1 MGEPLDEV
9 RQGGERLA
17 AIASRGYGTNAQQRF
32 MIARIAA
39 VAALATAIVVVVL
52 VLLGGGSSYTLRAD
66 FQDAGGLV
74 AGNQVLMGP
83 ATVGTVKSISLT
95 PSGQARVTMS
105 IDSGAAPLHEGTVAR
120 IYENSLSG
128 IANKYVVLE
137 PAATEAPAIPD
148 GGTIGENHTYSFVSL
163 DQVFDAIDPLTRAG
177 LRGVIRGQAASI
189 QGKSAQAS
197 ETLKYLAPG
206 LASTSN
212 LTAELDRNEPAFDGL
227 LVQGAQAMQALASRS
242 QQLSDLI
249 GQTATTTGA
258 IAGQAQNLEQALQ
271 LLPGTLTR
279 ATGTFAGLRTT
290 LDSLDPV
297 VAESRVASRRL
308 TPFATSLNKFAS
320 AAIPTITALSALIHN
335 PTGAGD
341 LTTLLQQTP
350 QLARIATSA
359 FPHLVQAMNASQNQ
373 LDSLREYTPDVIAA
387 LTDLGQASAYYDANG
402 HYVRVQPSFFAFG
415 LDSQNQLT
423 ARPPSER
430 YQGLQNVTARCPGGA
445 VQPAPDGSAPH
456 SIPGC
461 RPSSTPPGP

>member
-1 MGEPLDEV
+1 
-9 RQGGERLA
+9 
-17 AIASRGYGTNAQQRF
+17 

-39 VAALATAIVVVVL
+39 VASLATAIVVVVL

-66 FQDAGGLV
+66 FLDAGGLV
-74 AGNQVLMGP
+74 TGNQVLMGP
-83 ATVGTVKSISLT
+83 ATVGSVKSISLT
-95 PSGQARVTMS
+95 ANGQARVTMS

-137 PAATEAPAIPD
+137 PGAGEAPAIPD
-148 GGTIGENHTYSFVSL
+148 GGTIAASHTYSFVSL
-163 DQVFDAIDPLTRAG
+163 DQVFDALDPLTRAG
-177 LRGVIRGQAASI
+177 LRGVIRGEAASI
-189 QGKSAQAS
+189 QGKAKQANK
-197 ETLKYLAPG
+197 TLKYLAPG

-279 ATGTFAGLRTT
+279 ATGTFAGLRST

-297 VAESRVASRRL
+297 VAESKTASRRL
-308 TPFATSLNKFAS
+308 EPFAKSLKTFAQ
-320 AAIPTITALSALIHN
+320 AAIPTVTALSALIHN
-335 PTGAGD
+335 PAGTGD
-341 LTTLLQQTP
+341 LTTLLKETP
-350 QLARIATSA
+350 TLARLAAGA
-359 FPHLVQAMNASQNQ
+359 FPHLVQAMDASQNQ
-373 LDSLREYTPDVIAA
+373 LDNLREYTPDVIAA
-387 LTDLGQASAYYDANG
+387 LTDVGQASAYYDANG
-402 HYVRVQPSFFAFG
+402 HYVRVQPLFFAFG

-423 ARPPSER
+423 TRPPSER
-430 YQGLQNVTARCPGGA
+430 YQGLQNASARCPGGA

-456 SIPGC
+456 AIPGC
-461 RPSSTPPGP
+461 QPSSTPPGP

>member
-1 MGEPLDEV
+1 
-9 RQGGERLA
+9 
-17 AIASRGYGTNAQQRF
+17 
-32 MIARIAA
+32 MIARVAA

-52 VLLGGGSSYTLRAD
+52 VLLGGSPGYTLRAD

-74 AGNQVLMGP
+74 TGNQVLMGP
-83 ATVGTVKSISLT
+83 ATVGSVKSISLT
-95 PSGQARVTMS
+95 ANGQARVTMS
-105 IDSGAAPLHEGTVAR
+105 IDSSAAPLHEGTVAR

-137 PAATEAPAIPD
+137 PGATEAPAIQD

-163 DQVFDAIDPLTRAG
+163 DQVFDALDPLSRAG
-177 LRGVIRGQAASI
+177 LQGVIRGEAASI
-189 QGKSAQAS
+189 QGKSAQANK
-197 ETLKYLAPG
+197 TLKYLAPG

-271 LLPGTLTR
+271 LLPGTLTH
-279 ATGTFAGLRTT
+279 ATDTFAGLRTT
-290 LDSLDPV
+290 LDALDPV
-297 VAESRVASRRL
+297 VAESKVASRRL
-308 TPFATSLNKFAS
+308 APFAASLRKFTN
-320 AAIPTITALSALIHN
+320 AAIPTVTALSALIHN
-335 PTGAGD
+335 PAGTGD

-350 QLARIATSA
+350 QLARVAATA
-359 FPHLVQAMNASQNQ
+359 FPDLIQAMNASQNQ
-373 LDSLREYTPDVIAA
+373 LDNLREYTPDVIAA
-387 LTDLGQASAYYDANG
+387 LTDLGQAGAYYDANG
-402 HYVRVQPSFFAFG
+402 HYIRVQPSFFAFG

-423 ARPPSER
+423 DRPPSER
-430 YQGLQNVTARCPGGA
+430 YQGLENVSARCPGGA

-456 SIPGC
+456 AVPGC
-461 RPSSTPPGP
+461 RSNTTLPGP